1 MISKDPPH
9 MLPSGNLPHGNIAL
23 RDMLV
28 FGYLGLLYGRD
39 DGGSSIKRS
48 RPNAQAPPP
57 PTQS

>member
-1 MISKDPPH
+1 

-23 RDMLV
+23 RDILV

-39 DGGSSIKRS
+39 DDGSSIKRP